1 MTDHHTHLTGH
12 ITDLEA
18 LERCAIH
25 GRATLY
31 PDRPK
36 ILVGMATC
44 GRAAGAAEI
53 LEAVREEVEGKH
65 LPYAVAETGCIGWCS
80 QEPLLDV
87 WVPGRPRVTY
97 GRVKAKQVRDILA
110 ELPEPKT
117 ELALAVMTGDDNPLT
132 GRRTSYCN
140 GGDGAEPAVNGI
152 PTYASLPLFKRQ
164 LRIVMRNCG
173 IVDPESLEEYAAR
186 GGYRSLWRALYSLTP
201 REVLQEVQ
209 LSGLRGRGG
218 AGFPTGRKWQAVA
231 EAKGGPKY
239 LIANADEG
247 DPGAYMD
254 RGVLEG
260 DPHSVIEGMIIG
272 GYAMGIHEGV
282 IYVRDEYPLAVARL
296 SEAILQ
302 AQRADL
308 LGKDILGS
316 GFSFNVSITKGA
328 GAFVCG
334 EETALI
340 ASIEGRVGEP
350 RPRPPYPAEKGLW
363 GKPTC
368 INNVETWATVPV
380 IVQRGGRWLSGIGT
394 ANSKGTKVFSLVGNV
409 ANTALIEV
417 PMGITLAEVVNE
429 VGGGVP
435 AGRVCKAVQTGG
447 PSGGCIPA
455 EKLDLTV
462 DYESLTQ
469 AGSIMGSGGMIV
481 MDDRTCMVDIAKYFL
496 GFLEDESCGKCFS
509 CRVGTQR
516 MKEIVTRISLGKG
529 REEDLQLLEDL
540 AWMVGAT
547 SLCGLGQSAPN
558 PVLTTLRYFRD
569 EYLAHIRD
577 HKCPAKV
584 CKELITY
591 TIDPVVCNG
600 CGACISPCA
609 GGAITGE
616 KKKLHTLDQTKCT
629 KCGACLE
636 ACRFDAV
643 LVN

>member
-1 MTDHHTHLTGH
+1 MPDHIIPH

-18 LERCAIH
+18 LERYAIH
-25 GRATLY
+25 GRASLY
-31 PDRPK
+31 PERAK
-36 ILVGMATC
+36 IMVGMATC
-44 GRAAGAAEI
+44 GRAAGAEEV
-53 LEAVREEVEGKH
+53 LEAVREEVEDRH
-65 LPYAVAETGCIGWCS
+65 LDCAVAETGCIGWCS

-97 GRVKAKQVRDILA
+97 GRVKPKQVRDILA
-110 ELPEPKT
+110 ALPVPRT
-117 ELALAVMTGDDNPLT
+117 DLALALMTGDDNPVT
-132 GRRTSYCN
+132 GRYHSYC
-140 GGDGAEPAVNGI
+140 DGADGHVDGV
-152 PTYASLPLFKRQ
+152 PTYAELPLFRRQ

-173 IVDPESLEEYAAR
+173 IVDPASLEEYAAR
-186 GGYRSLWRALYSLTP
+186 GGYRSLWRALFSRTP
-201 REVLQEVQ
+201 LEVLQEV
-209 LSGLRGRGG
+209 LTSGLRGRGG
-218 AGFPTGRKWQAVA
+218 AGFPTGRKWQAVRDA
-231 EAKGGPKY
+231 SGGPKY
-239 LIANADEG
+239 LICNADEG

-272 GYAMGIHEGV
+272 GYAMGAHEGV
-282 IYVRDEYPLAVARL
+282 VYVREEYPLAVARM

-302 AQRADL
+302 AERADL
-308 LGKDILGS
+308 LGRDILGS
-316 GFSFNVSITKGA
+316 GFSFHVSITKGA

-368 INNVETWATVPV
+368 VNNVETWATVPV
-380 IVQRGGRWLSGIGT
+380 IVARGGEWFSRIGVGQ
-394 ANSKGTKVFSLVGNV
+394 SKGTKVFSLVGNV

-417 PMGITLAEVVNE
+417 PMGTTLGDIVNE
-429 VGGGVP
+429 IGGGIP
-435 AGRVCKAVQTGG
+435 AGRTCKAVQTGG

-455 EKLDLTV
+455 AKLDLPV
-462 DYESLTQ
+462 DYESLVQ

-516 MKEIVTRISLGKG
+516 MKEVVTRIAEGKG
-529 REEDLQLLEDL
+529 REDDLALLEDL
-540 AWMVGAT
+540 AWLVQQT
-547 SLCGLGQSAPN
+547 SMCALGQSAPN
-558 PVLTTLRYFRD
+558 PVLSTLRYFRD

-577 HKCPAKV
+577 HRCPAKV

-591 TIDPVVCNG
+591 AIDPVVCNG
-600 CGACISPCA
+600 CGACVPLCS
-609 GGAITGE
+609 GKAILGE
-616 KKKLHTLDQTKCT
+616 KKKVYRIEQALCT

-636 ACRFDAV
+636 TCKFDAV